1 MTEQYIVTMMD
12 NNLSNIFPTKLSFD
26 NENNTLNKTNE
37 NNTLN
42 KTNETNTL
50 NKTNE
55 NNTLNKTNE
64 TNTLNKT
71 NTNLYYGIKWL
82 TGC

>member
-1 MTEQYIVTMMD
+1 MTEQFIVTMMD
-12 NNLSNIFPTKLSFD
+12 NNISNIFPTKLLFD
-26 NENNTLNKTNE
+26 NET
-37 NNTLN
+37 
-42 KTNETNTL
+42 
-50 NKTNE
+50 
-55 NNTLNKTNE
+55 NTLNKTNE